1 MFPPFSRIEGEAG
14 AGLLIVCDHASNAL
28 PPEYGMLG
36 LAPAQLERHIGYDIG
51 AAGVVAEVSRRLG
64 APAILSGFSRLLIDA
79 NRGDDD
85 PTLIMRLSDGAV
97 VPGNAA
103 HDAAE
108 RRRRIERYHAPYHRA
123 IDAAI
128 DDAIAAGH
136 PPALFSVHTFTDNWR
151 GTRRPWHATVL
162 WDNDPRM
169 PVPML
174 EALRAERDLVIGENV
189 PYSGELKGDCL
200 YRHGTKRG
208 LAHALI
214 EIRQDLV
221 REACGQLEW
230 GERLA
235 RIVGAVLEAGAR
247 DAPLNSVRHYG
258 SNTDV
263 PGAQIQP

>member
-1 MFPPFSRIEGEAG
+1 VFSPFSCIEGEAG

-28 PPEYGMLG
+28 PPEYGTLG
-36 LAPAQLERHIGYDIG
+36 LDPEQLERHIGYDIG
-51 AAGVVAEVSRRLG
+51 AAGVVGEISRRLN

-108 RRRRIERYHAPYHRA
+108 RQRRVDQYYTPYHSAIETA
-123 IDAAI
+123 IDG
-128 DDAIAAGH
+128 AIAAGY
-136 PPALFSVHTFTDNWR
+136 PPALLSVHTFTHNWR
-151 GTRRPWHATVL
+151 GTQRPWHATIL

-174 EALRAERDLVIGENV
+174 EALRAEDGLVIGENV

-221 REACGQLEW
+221 RETAGQLEW

-235 RIVGAVLEAGAR
+235 RIVGAVLKDSAR

-258 SNTDV
+258 SNTDTR
-263 PGAQIQP
+263 ATA